1 MRFEE
6 GNSCSEQRG
15 ITKSNEEN
23 REREKRGGGGLFECL
38 CVCARERES
47 NASAQ
52 RGRVCKSYT
61 TCAREV

>member
-38 CVCARERES
+38 CVCERKRKQCKHSERES
-47 NASAQ
+47 
-52 RGRVCKSYT
+52 V
-61 TCAREV
+61 